1 MSKNDGPC
9 SVEGCERQAWA
20 KGMCSTHYNQH
31 RKSIAVKPPQQSSM
45 KCSAEGCQN
54 TARSKG
60 LCPTHYTRQR
70 KGIAVAEP
78 EHPDVER
85 LRQVVID
92 YLPLINSESRRLNR
106 KRWEEIAQES
116 VVSIMRSVTFDPE
129 REVAGWVR
137 SLVKGAYTHLGR
149 HERRHI
155 KADLPRYTK
164 LEDLRA
170 DLPTQEWRIELAEA
184 VTMIEGLPERQKRV
198 AEYLLSGHE
207 ARDIAGLMGISYEGA
222 RQLVARMRENL
233 LMIYERKGK

>member
-1 MSKNDGPC
+1 MSKNAGVC
-9 SVEGCERQAWA
+9 SVEGCERQSWA
-20 KGMCSTHYNQH
+20 KGMCSTHY
-31 RKSIAVKPPQQSSM
+31 
-45 KCSAEGCQN
+45 
-54 TARSKG
+54 
-60 LCPTHYTRQR
+60 TRQR
-70 KGIAVAEP
+70 KGIVVKEAQA
-78 EHPDVER
+78 PDTEA
-85 LRQVVID
+85 LRKVVID
-92 YLPLINSESRRLNR
+92 YLPLINSEARRLNR
-106 KRWEEIAQES
+106 KRWEEIAQET
-116 VVSIMRSVTFDPE
+116 VVGVMRSVSFDPD

-155 KADLPRYTK
+155 KADLPRHAK
-164 LEDLRA
+164 LEDLRS

-184 VTMIEGLPERQKRV
+184 TGMIERLPERQREV